1 MKAEHLVLNDS
12 CQWQVIE
19 ELSELLPDIGIAVLS
34 EAFIVETVH
43 LCDLPALV
51 VATQNGDSV
60 LEAHFESYKQSDSLY
75 TVVAAIDVITHEE
88 VVCVWRLTSNFEK
101 LTQVM
106 ELTVNITTYGD
117 WRTHLLHV

>member
-1 MKAEHLVLNDS
+1 M
-12 CQWQVIE
+12 
-19 ELSELLPDIGIAVLS
+19 
-34 EAFIVETVH
+34 
-43 LCDLPALV
+43 

-117 WRTHLLHV
+117 WRTHLLHVWLIDQDFFCLNVKKNGVQQSAIIKFE